1 MIYLDYAKA
10 FDKVDHNILLAKA
23 KRYGITGKTLQWLA
37 EFLKNRLQT
46 VVVEGEKSSFQI
58 VISGVPQGTV
68 LGPILFILY
77 IDDQLDTLLTAL
89 GKVFADDT
97 KLISKIADLVARCL
111 LQEYLFNVIQWAL
124 QNNMQLNETKF
135 EVINYKLNKSLL
147 LRELPFSNEDYSLTN
162 GETIEPTQTV
172 RDLGVLLSNDCS
184 WTPHIHQMLKTA
196 KKMASWV
203 FSDRSPFLML
213 TLFKTMV
220 RSRLEYCCP
229 VWNPSK
235 ITDIEAIENVQRNY
249 THHILGCQQ
258 LDYWDRLKKLDLLSL
273 QRRRERYILIHT
285 WKMANDLASNDIK
298 MVFKENARHGIKAI
312 VPPLNNKS
320 QRSVATHYENSFGVN
335 AARLWNLLPRQVNS
349 LTALGPF
356 KVSLARFLEMFPD
369 TPPTKGYT
377 AITNNS
383 LLEWNL
389 QKDLNQE

>member
-1 MIYLDYAKA
+1 MGIIWTKNGRGCPAGTGGHPESGTPS
-10 FDKVDHNILLAKA
+10 KVRSQALVCWSIAISKSIFTKKIRVNPP
-23 KRYGITGKTLQWLA
+23 
-37 EFLKNRLQT
+37 LKNRLQT

-111 LQEYLFNVIQWAL
+111 LQEDLFNVIQWAL

-147 LRELPFSNEDYSLTN
+147 LRELPFSNEDYSYSLTN
-162 GETIEPTQTV
+162 GDTIEPTQTV

-203 FSDRSPFLML
+203 FSVFRDRSPFLML

-235 ITDIEAIENVQRNY
+235 ITDIEA
-249 THHILGCQQ
+249 
-258 LDYWDRLKKLDLLSL
+258 S
-273 QRRRERYILIHT
+273 
-285 WKMANDLASNDIK
+285 KMFRGTTLAAS
-298 MVFKENARHGIKAI
+298 
-312 VPPLNNKS
+312 
-320 QRSVATHYENSFGVN
+320 
-335 AARLWNLLPRQVNS
+335 
-349 LTALGPF
+349 
-356 KVSLARFLEMFPD
+356 
-369 TPPTKGYT
+369 
-377 AITNNS
+377 
-383 LLEWNL
+383 
-389 QKDLNQE
+389 